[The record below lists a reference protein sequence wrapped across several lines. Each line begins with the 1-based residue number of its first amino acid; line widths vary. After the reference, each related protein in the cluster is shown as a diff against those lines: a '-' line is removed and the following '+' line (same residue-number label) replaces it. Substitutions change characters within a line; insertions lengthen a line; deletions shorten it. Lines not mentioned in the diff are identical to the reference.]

1 MQDRLQKAIELRSA
15 GRAEEARAILL
26 ELVAA
31 YPENAEIHYQT
42 AWVHDTLGRE
52 HEAIPFY
59 LRAIEQGLPDGELE
73 DAYLGL
79 GSTYRALGAYQQAEE
94 TFRQAV
100 TRFPHNRALQTFL
113 AMTLYNLRQHQE
125 AMDLLLTNLVETTND
140 QAILSYKRA
149 ILFYAPQL
157 DQTWNGQ

>member
-52 HEAIPFY
+52 REAIPFY
-59 LRAIEQGLPDGELE
+59 LRAIEQGLP
-73 DAYLGL
+73 
-79 GSTYRALGAYQQAEE
+79 
-94 TFRQAV
+94 
-100 TRFPHNRALQTFL
+100 
-113 AMTLYNLRQHQE
+113 
-125 AMDLLLTNLVETTND
+125 
-140 QAILSYKRA
+140 
-149 ILFYAPQL
+149 
-157 DQTWNGQ
+157 